1 MDNKTRF
8 LLASNQSPTRT
19 YEDARETFQ
28 IAKATAQKKA
38 KTIVTDGAFSYQKA
52 VRKEFATY
60 QNPKPHKRYVSLR
73 QKTGNNNKI
82 ERFHETFRQRD
93 KVMRG
98 FKGNQKQYAENFQTY
113 YNFVRKHT
121 KIGMTPAQKAKI
133 NQKADW
139 KELLT
144 KAMQNPVPESQ
155 TRLV

>member
-1 MDNKTRF
+1 MYPLHIWFQRQITLSTCLF
-8 LLASNQSPTRT
+8 LGVHSN
-19 YEDARETFQ
+19 
-28 IAKATAQKKA
+28 
-38 KTIVTDGAFSYQKA
+38 
-52 VRKEFATY
+52 
-60 QNPKPHKRYVSLR
+60 RYVSLR
-73 QKTGNNNKI
+73 QKSGNNNKI

-113 YNFVRKHT
+113 YNFVRKHS

-133 NQKADW
+133 DQKADW

-144 KAMQNPVPESQ
+144 KAMQSPVPESQ